1 LLIRAMPAVDQKE
14 RYRHQAALCYDI
26 AARMAPAQATS
37 IIRLGDS
44 YAALACGERLV
55 WKSASLS
62 SRLAQ
67 ALPTSPSSR
76 EGDRRI
82 TQYIAVSFRRA
93 WNDFIPGPAIECPDA
108 TLAIQRAELMT
119 REEHIAGAVAFS
131 RRGDPVSVEVETAV
145 ILESFGN
152 IPEDF
157 DIA

>member
-1 LLIRAMPAVDQKE
+1 LLIRAMPALDQKE
-14 RYRHQAALCYDI
+14 RYRRQAGLCYEI
-26 AARMAPAQATS
+26 AARMATAQATS

-44 YAALACGERLV
+44 YAALACGERLA
-55 WKSASLS
+55 WKRASLS

-76 EGDRRI
+76 EDRQI

-131 RRGDPVSVEVETAV
+131 RRGDPVSGEVETAV